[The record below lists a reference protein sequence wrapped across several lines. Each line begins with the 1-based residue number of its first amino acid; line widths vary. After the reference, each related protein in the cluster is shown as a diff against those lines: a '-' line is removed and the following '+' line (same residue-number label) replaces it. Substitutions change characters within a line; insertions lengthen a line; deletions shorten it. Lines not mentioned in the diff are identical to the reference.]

1 MKRLLSSFITSSL
14 FLSGG
19 TAIADPII
27 NSGTSFQDSPSFNT
41 IGNTVNPGPGQTHTL
56 TSDFDCATDEVMSN
70 PLVWLCINELSGS
83 SGSSSGNTDSATTS
97 NLNSLGKGV
106 SGATAL
112 TAAMTALPTTSPD
125 SPISCGIG
133 TGAYSSRLAMGIGC
147 ASKIN
152 EKWSVNA
159 GGSYVSGGSKDYGS
173 DSLSNVA
180 ARAGFVFKLGK
191 VEESPLQAAR
201 KAAKLHDLVANVHEE
216 NKSLKDIVERQNKQL
231 AMQNKRLETL
241 ERIALGDS
249 KSEIHKIS
257 LAN

>member
-1 MKRLLSSFITSSL
+1 
-14 FLSGG
+14 
-19 TAIADPII
+19 
-27 NSGTSFQDSPSFNT
+27 
-41 IGNTVNPGPGQTHTL
+41 
-56 TSDFDCATDEVMSN
+56 
-70 PLVWLCINELSGS
+70 
-83 SGSSSGNTDSATTS
+83 
-97 NLNSLGKGV
+97 
-106 SGATAL
+106 
-112 TAAMTALPTTSPD
+112 
-125 SPISCGIG
+125 
-133 TGAYSSRLAMGIGC
+133 MGFGC

-191 VEESPLQAAR
+191 VEESRLQAAR
-201 KAAKLHDLVANVHEE
+201 KAAKLHDLIANVQEE
-216 NKSLKDIVERQNKQL
+216 NKTLKDKNLEL
-231 AMQNKRLETL
+231 TARLERL

>member
-27 NSGTSFQDSPSFNT
+27 NSGTSFGDAPSFNT
-41 IGNTVNPGPGQTHTL
+41 IGNTVNPGPNAVYTL
-56 TSDFDCATDEVMSN
+56 TSDFDCATGAVEKQA
-70 PLVWLCINELSGS
+70 LLWLCVNELSGS

-125 SPISCGIG
+125 APISCGMG
-133 TGAYSSRLAMGIGC
+133 TGAYSSRWAMGFGC

-180 ARAGFVFKLGK
+180 VRAGFVFKLGK

-216 NKSLKDIVERQNKQL
+216 NKTLRDKNLELI
-231 AMQNKRLETL
+231 ARLERL
-241 ERIALGDS
+241 ESIALG
-249 KSEIHKIS
+249 EIQS
-257 LAN
+257 GDLASNF